1 MIEIDITKSLN
12 GANGAIL
19 LQIST
24 RLKTNDF
31 ISIFGKSGAGKTTLL
46 RIIAGLEVADSGR
59 IIVDNEVWFDSVKK
73 INLPPQKR
81 KIGFV
86 FQDYALFPHFSVW
99 KNLAFGL
106 KDSRQKGKIDEILKL
121 MELENLKNKLPKELS
136 GGQKQRVALAR
147 ALISNANILLLDEPL
162 SALDNEMRGILQDEI
177 IKIHRYFGES
187 RHFGLTTILVS
198 HDISE
203 IFKLSN
209 RIIHIK
215 EGKIVSDGD
224 INSIFGEDSISAK
237 FNFSAK
243 IIDIA
248 QNGIIFIVKILV
260 NNQISTIT
268 MGREAK
274 DYKIGDE
281 ILVASKAFNPLVFK
295 AENH

>member
-59 IIVDNEVWFDSVKK
+59 IVVDNEVWFDSVKK

-121 MELENLKNKLPKELS
+121 MELENLRNKLPKELS

-177 IKIHRYFGES
+177 IKIHRHFGQAG
-187 RHFGLTTILVS
+187 HFGLTTILVS

-295 AENH
+295 AGNH

>member
-1 MIEIDITKSLN
+1 MIELDITKSLN
-12 GANGAIL
+12 GANGKIL

-59 IIVDNEVWFDSVKK
+59 IIVDNEVWFDSEKK

-106 KDSRQKGKIDEILKL
+106 KDSRNKGKIDEILKL

-177 IKIHRYFGES
+177 IKLH

-215 EGKIVSDGD
+215 EGKIISDGD

-248 QNGIIFIVKILV
+248 PSGIIFIVKILV

-268 MGREAK
+268 MGREAL

-281 ILVASKAFNPLVFK
+281 ILVASKAFNPIVFRV
-295 AENH
+295 